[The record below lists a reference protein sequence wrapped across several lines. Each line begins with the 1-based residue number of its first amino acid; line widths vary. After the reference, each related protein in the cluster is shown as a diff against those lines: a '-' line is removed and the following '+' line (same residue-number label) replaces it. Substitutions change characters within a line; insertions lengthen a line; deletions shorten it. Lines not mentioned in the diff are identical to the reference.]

1 MKGRRRFPY
10 PDVYIGR
17 ERSMKT
23 AQTGREDD
31 TCGKETSS
39 FGIKKEKNKGETK

>member
-1 MKGRRRFPY
+1 MR
-10 PDVYIGR
+10 
-17 ERSMKT
+17 T

-39 FGIKKEKNKGETK
+39 FGIKKEKKGEETE